1 VTDPAGSSQD
11 QAIFWAPEVLPTI
24 IPIVRSATA
33 SNGNVLSLT
42 ELSADEIRQAS
53 DGWHVLLRIRDVEH
67 RLWLKEPPVADPAYA
82 AELPFDGDFEIRA
95 HAARRLWRALNGR
108 PAGPAFHKL
117 SPQRRQ
123 RLALALRA
131 LDARVEGNS
140 YRTIAEGLFGATRIP
155 DRAWK
160 THDLRNRTI
169 RLVQGGF
176 ALMRGGYRALLRQA
190 RRRKQPPIG

>member
-24 IPIVRSATA
+24 IPIVRSTAA
-33 SNGNVLSLT
+33 SNGNALSLT
-42 ELSADEIRQAS
+42 EMLASEIRPAS
-53 DGWHVLLRIRDVEH
+53 DGWHVILRIRGIEH
-67 RLWLKEPPVADPAYA
+67 RLWLREPPVVGLPYA
-82 AELPFDGDFEIRA
+82 AELPFDDDFEIRA
-95 HAARRLWRALNGR
+95 HAARRLWRALNAR
-108 PAGPAFHKL
+108 PAGPAFHEL

-140 YRTIAEGLFGATRIP
+140 YRAIAEGLFGANRIP
-155 DRAWK
+155 ERAWK

-169 RLVQGGF
+169 RLVQSGF
-176 ALMRGGYRALLRQA
+176 ALMRGGYRALLRQG
-190 RRRKQPPIG
+190 RRRK

>member
-1 VTDPAGSSQD
+1 MSAG
-11 QAIFWAPEVLPTI
+11 
-24 IPIVRSATA
+24 
-33 SNGNVLSLT
+33 
-42 ELSADEIRQAS
+42 EIRQAS

-67 RLWLKEPPVADPAYA
+67 RLWLREPPVVGVPYA

-108 PAGPAFHKL
+108 SAGPAFHEL

-131 LDARVEGNS
+131 LDARIEGNS
-140 YRTIAEGLFGATRIP
+140 YRTIAEGLFGARRIP
-155 DRAWK
+155 KRAWK

-169 RLVQGGF
+169 RLVQSGF
-176 ALMRGGYRALLRQA
+176 ALMRGGYRALLRQG
-190 RRRKQPPIG
+190 RRRK